1 MNNKVL
7 ILTSIRPDPLN
18 RGGHPS
24 GLIWEIIKKFK
35 ENNVAIDIF
44 VKEESTNR
52 IHRVF
57 HRYGIYLGKINV
69 NFRDYK
75 KIIVYPENLVFGV
88 PKIFRKKMVVLGP
101 DSPSLRDARIY
112 KEMKKISI
120 SILGRWIKGI
130 YYNIAKYHE
139 YRILKQVGLF
149 LVVGRTDRFWIKKN
163 PYIKNKPLLKEK
175 IKFLRHPILSK
186 VVKEKLKKE
195 NIKKKRFIFSG
206 DLNYKFNNR
215 FIINIVKEL
224 EKYDCLLDK
233 KSFNIVIVGKKNK
246 WISDLF
252 EQIEVCNVNYIEWI
266 EDYNEICV
274 IGQDVHC
281 LPLLVGAGTK
291 NRTLTA
297 LSNGLEIIS
306 TPIGLENIN
315 IKGLTSIYMTKDPK
329 KFVKYMYELNN
340 KIFEEVDIE
349 KLIKERLYF
358 KKEVNIKYNKD
369 FAEFILNEV

>member
-1 MNNKVL
+1 M
-7 ILTSIRPDPLN
+7 
-18 RGGHPS
+18 
-24 GLIWEIIKKFK
+24 
-35 ENNVAIDIF
+35 
-44 VKEESTNR
+44 
-52 IHRVF
+52 
-57 HRYGIYLGKINV
+57 
-69 NFRDYK
+69 
-75 KIIVYPENLVFGV
+75 
-88 PKIFRKKMVVLGP
+88 
-101 DSPSLRDARIY
+101 
-112 KEMKKISI
+112 
-120 SILGRWIKGI
+120 
-130 YYNIAKYHE
+130 
-139 YRILKQVGLF
+139 
-149 LVVGRTDRFWIKKN
+149 
-163 PYIKNKPLLKEK
+163 
-175 IKFLRHPILSK
+175 
-186 VVKEKLKKE
+186 
-195 NIKKKRFIFSG
+195 
-206 DLNYKFNNR
+206 
-215 FIINIVKEL
+215 

-233 KSFNIVIVGKKNK
+233 KSFNIVIVGKNK

-252 EQIEVCNVNYIEWI
+252 GQIEVCNVNYIEWI

-315 IKGLTSIYMTKDPK
+315 IKGLTSTYMTKDPK